1 MISLNELSAGI
12 VGRLAAQAGPL
23 EVAVSRLDN
32 GAEVID
38 AGVDVPGSLEAG
50 RLFAEVCMGGL
61 GAVRL
66 CGLQLDGLALPGV
79 EVTVSRPALGCMAA
93 QCAGWAINVP
103 ASGEAKKYFAMGS
116 GPARALYRGEPL
128 FEHIDYA
135 DPGAVAVLTLEARRL
150 PTAEVAAWVAGKCG
164 VKAEAVHLL
173 VAPTA
178 SLAGSVQIAARVVET
193 GLHKMHEVG
202 FDIATVRSGFGA
214 CPLAPVAADDL
225 TAIGRTNDAV
235 LYGGRAWY
243 TVQTDDGALEDVI
256 ERLPSSAS
264 RDYGVSFGELFK
276 RYDGDFYKIDPLLFS
291 PAEVTITNM
300 TSGRTFRAGGVD
312 AAMVAETLLA

>member
-12 VGRLAAQAGPL
+12 AGKLVERAERL

-32 GAEVID
+32 GAQVID
-38 AGVDVPGSLEAG
+38 AGVEVAGSLEAG

-61 GAVRL
+61 GNVRVRE
-66 CGLQLDGLALPGV
+66 LQLEGLALPGV
-79 EVTVSRPALGCMAA
+79 EVSVTRPVLGCMAA
-93 QCAGWAINVP
+93 QYAGWAVNVP
-103 ASGEAKKYFAMGS
+103 ASGEGKKYFAMGS

-128 FEHIDYA
+128 FEKIGHA
-135 DPGAVAVLTLEARRL
+135 EESEVAVLVLEARRL
-150 PTAEVAAWVAGKCG
+150 PTAEVAAWAARKCAVDPAG
-164 VKAEAVHLL
+164 VHLL

-178 SLAGSVQIAARVVET
+178 SLVGSVQIAARVVET

-202 FDIATVRSGFGA
+202 FDIGTVRSGFGT

-235 LYGGRAWY
+235 LFGSRAWY
-243 TVQTDDGALEDVI
+243 TVQTDDAAIQAVLEQ
-256 ERLPSSAS
+256 LPSSAS
-264 RDYGVSFGELFK
+264 RDYGVPFGELFK

-291 PAEVTITNM
+291 PAEVALTNT
-300 TSGRTFRAGGVD
+300 TSGRTFRAGRVD
-312 AAMVAETLLA
+312 PAMVAETLLA